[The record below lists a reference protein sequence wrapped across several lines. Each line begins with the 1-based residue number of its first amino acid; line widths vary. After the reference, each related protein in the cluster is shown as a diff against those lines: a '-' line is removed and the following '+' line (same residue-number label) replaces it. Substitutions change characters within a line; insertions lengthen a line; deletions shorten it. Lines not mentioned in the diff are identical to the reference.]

1 MGRLVLLVLVL
12 LAVSGCI
19 RPDKAT
25 PTPDGTA
32 EVVIVANETLQA
44 STPTELGAPQPT
56 QEGVATTPPPPPTLD
71 PGGTAPPTQ
80 DPAAV
85 LLAAIEQYFVFSTG
99 QQLPAERTSI
109 NFWNSITINTDTL
122 QGFTFNNPS
131 GLPCVGV
138 AAVRNINGIQ
148 EVYTA
153 GYHCATDIG
162 LQAIAAQWLMD
173 IAGVPV
179 VAISGRVVNSTGQ
192 NVVVQYQNGDS
203 TTETLQNGNFLV
215 VLRENLNFASSVI
228 GTDAAGNSITLPV
241 PMNP

>member
-32 EVVIVANETLQA
+32 EVVVVANETLQA
-44 STPTELGAPQPT
+44 STPTELQPPQTT
-56 QEGVATTPPPPPTLD
+56 QEVVATTPPTLD

-85 LLAAIEQYFVFSTG
+85 LLTAIEQYFVFSTG

-138 AAVRNINGIQ
+138 AAVRNNNGIQ

-153 GYHCATDIG
+153 GYNCATDIG
-162 LQAIAAQWLMD
+162 LQAVAAQWLMD

-179 VAISGRVVNSTGQ
+179 VAMSGRVVNSTGQ

-228 GTDAAGNSITLPV
+228 ATDSAGNSITLPV